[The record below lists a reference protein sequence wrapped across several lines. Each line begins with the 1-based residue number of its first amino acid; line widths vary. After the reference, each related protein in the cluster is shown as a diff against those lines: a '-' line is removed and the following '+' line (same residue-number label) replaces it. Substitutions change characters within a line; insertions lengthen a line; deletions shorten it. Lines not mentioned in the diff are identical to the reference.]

1 METGNIDLVP
11 LTFRAIERLY
21 TTWLQPY
28 VQGLTIEL
36 AERKAYAQHLA
47 LTLKGEMPCP
57 CERALCSQQHTLAA
71 FPSAGKS
78 LESFVYRAV
87 IGPVGC
93 KTQSIAQG
101 MLFPFLRREY
111 GLQVAL
117 VVYKQCANP
126 DCGKQYE
133 GATCP
138 YCHTIFHPKTTA
150 ILGVERLVVAGERGY
165 MPLRYWRC
173 SQSQPA
179 HFYPQGQCHDGSRHA
194 LVHDRCPWQ
203 NCPAGNPAH
212 GQRSTT
218 LWVRAK
224 FLRFASEL
232 SPRPQILAAVAAGV
246 QHAMAQCSG
255 WERHVLRLLGDN
267 AITIAETLLVD
278 PRAELS
284 SEILRKAVIG
294 HPGAPA
300 PQAIRDNLTHTLR
313 PRVLQAIRHA
323 CTQRGVDIPQRA
335 PTCRVA

>member
-1 METGNIDLVP
+1 METGNIDLVS
-11 LTFRAIERLY
+11 LTFRAVERLY
-21 TTWLQPY
+21 TTWLEPY

-47 LTLKGEMPCP
+47 LTLQGELPCT
-57 CERALCSQQHTLAA
+57 CGRTLCPQQHTLAA
-71 FPSAGKS
+71 FPGAGKT

-117 VVYKQCANP
+117 VAYKQCDNP

-138 YCHTIFHPKTTA
+138 YCRTIFHPGTTA
-150 ILGVERLVVAGERGY
+150 ILGRERLVVAGERGY
-165 MPLRYWRC
+165 MPLHYWRC

-179 HFYPQGQCHDGSRHA
+179 HFYPQGRCHDGGKHA

-203 NCPAGNPAH
+203 TCPAGNPAH

-224 FLRFASEL
+224 FLRPASAT
-232 SPRPQILAAVAAGV
+232 PHRPHILTAVAAGV
-246 QHAMAQCSG
+246 QHAMAQCTG
-255 WERHVLRLLGDN
+255 WERNVLRLLGDN
-267 AITIAETLLVD
+267 AITIAETLLVND
-278 PRAELS
+278 RAELS
-284 SEILRKAVIG
+284 SEILRRAVAEY
-294 HPGAPA
+294 PEAPT
-300 PQAIRDNLTHTLR
+300 PQTIRANLARTLR
-313 PRVLQAIRHA
+313 PKVLQAIRHA
-323 CTQRGVDIPQRA
+323 CTQRGVDLPR
-335 PTCRVA
+335 PFPLCRVA

>member
-1 METGNIDLVP
+1 MDTGNIDLVP
-11 LTFRAIERLY
+11 LTFRAVERLY
-21 TTWLQPY
+21 TWLEPY

-36 AERKAYAQHLA
+36 AERKVYAQHLA
-47 LTLKGEMPCP
+47 LALQGAIPCTCGRTLC
-57 CERALCSQQHTLAA
+57 AQQHTLAA
-71 FPSAGKS
+71 LANSGKT

-87 IGPVGC
+87 IGPIGF

-117 VVYKQCANP
+117 VAYKQCANP

-138 YCHTIFHPKTTA
+138 HCHTIFHPGSTA
-150 ILGVERLVVAGERGY
+150 ILGLERLVIAGERGY

-173 SQSQPA
+173 SNSQHA
-179 HFYPQGQCHDGSRHA
+179 HFYPQSQCHDGGKHA

-203 NCPAGNPAH
+203 GCQAGNPVH

-224 FLRFASEL
+224 FVRAARETG
-232 SPRPQILAAVAAGV
+232 PRPHILAAVAAGV
-246 QHAMAQCSG
+246 QHAMAQCTG
-255 WERHVLRLLGDN
+255 WECTMLRLLGDN
-267 AITIAETLLVD
+267 AIAIAETLLLD
-278 PRAELS
+278 EREEPLTK
-284 SEILRKAVIG
+284 ILKMAVAA
-294 HPGAPA
+294 HPGYPA
-300 PQAIRDNLTHTLR
+300 PQAIRDNLTRTLR

-323 CTQRGVDIPQRA
+323 CTERGVDIPPRSPALQ
-335 PTCRVA
+335 VA